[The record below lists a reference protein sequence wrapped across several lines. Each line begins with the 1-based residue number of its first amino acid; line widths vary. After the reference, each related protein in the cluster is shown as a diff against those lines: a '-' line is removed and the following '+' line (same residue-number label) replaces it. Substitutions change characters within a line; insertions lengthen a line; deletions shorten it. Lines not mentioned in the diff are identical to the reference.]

1 MKALAIKQPYAW
13 LIVHGIKD
21 IENRTWNTTYRGRFY
36 VHACKGFDQEA
47 YDRLRREG
55 HVYLPPKDVFQRGGL
70 IGTVDL
76 VDVVTESNSE
86 WFTGPYGFILR
97 DPQPIN
103 FKPYSGQLGMFNV
116 ETITPLHQ
124 EQRINGHPTLFQV
137 KTEDPY
143 HDMPLF
149 RGKA

>member
-1 MKALAIKQPYAW
+1 VTL
-13 LIVHGIKD
+13 
-21 IENRTWNTTYRGRFY
+21 E
-36 VHACKGFDQEA
+36 
-47 YDRLRREG
+47 
-55 HVYLPPKDVFQRGGL
+55 DV
-70 IGTVDL
+70 I
-76 VDVVTESNSE
+76 TESDSK
-86 WFTGPYGFILR
+86 WFTGPYGFILK

-137 KTEDPY
+137 KTADPY

-149 RGKA
+149 RGLSA